1 MSHGKVH
8 VFTAN
13 PHRSTSLPGTSL
25 TDLAQTTV
33 VSWVAFELFEGMF
46 VTKHHVTPVPL
57 DIGLGEPQ
65 SAALVSLRQLRG
77 FLLFKTM

>member
-1 MSHGKVH
+1 MY
-8 VFTAN
+8 
-13 PHRSTSLPGTSL
+13 SLPTPTAPPPYQDTSL

-33 VSWVAFELFEGMF
+33 VSWVASFELFEGMF

-77 FLLFKTM
+77 FLLFKSV